1 MRLYARWHHVG
12 DTYGVY
18 VGHVRKA
25 CELLSMDA
33 SCFGEIRIAN
43 AKRGLVQQNQV
54 FRPPK
59 EALRGSLL
67 ARVIRA
73 EVANTQAKLFVL
85 VSWVFLLRAS
95 NEATGLVRVA
105 DDSPALDPYVPPCRD
120 ASIGRWGVEVV
131 VRLRRRK
138 NRPAGDVIRRAC
150 SCGGARSSF
159 QALRGAFL
167 PDLFSL
173 ASHPAQGC
181 RGRPALWSGRG
192 WGRRVVATSGA

>member
-1 MRLYARWHHVG
+1 MG

-25 CELLSMDA
+25 CELLSMDT

-105 DDSPALDPYVPPCRD
+105 GDSPALGPYVPPCRD

-150 SCGGARSSF
+150 SCGGGARSSF